1 MSSGGGAALLSM
13 CHLITIFMVVAN
25 PVGAKAQDL
34 VDQEWLL
41 NPNLSNVYMQTV
53 KGNALFETHQFR
65 TVEGGIKPTGEA
77 NVKIELASLDTG
89 NDLRDVR
96 MRFLLFEIFK
106 YPHAEIS
113 ARIDKARLHSLET
126 NTRLAYPLKMRISMH
141 GIEQEMT
148 TPVWVTRI
156 SDTSVSVATIMPII
170 VTAESFGLTKNVAR
184 LVEVIGGTAIAPA
197 ASITF
202 DLMFGTGS
210 LKPTLETERAARE
223 KSRTAA
229 AASAISP
236 EHCETR
242 LSVIS
247 QTPAIYFRT
256 GSAELQ
262 QESRPLLD
270 SLADIANRCPS
281 VFINVEGHTDTIGSK
296 SANQR
301 LSELR
306 ARSVVEFL
314 TGRGVRAGRIQW
326 VGLGDTQPVA
336 PNDTEDNR
344 AKNRRIEFKARKR

>member
-1 MSSGGGAALLSM
+1 
-13 CHLITIFMVVAN
+13 
-25 PVGAKAQDL
+25 
-34 VDQEWLL
+34 
-41 NPNLSNVYMQTV
+41 
-53 KGNALFETHQFR
+53 
-65 TVEGGIKPTGEA
+65 
-77 NVKIELASLDTG
+77 
-89 NDLRDVR
+89 
-96 MRFLLFEIFK
+96 
-106 YPHAEIS
+106 
-113 ARIDKARLHSLET
+113 
-126 NTRLAYPLKMRISMH
+126 MH

-306 ARSVVEFL
+306 AKSVVEFL